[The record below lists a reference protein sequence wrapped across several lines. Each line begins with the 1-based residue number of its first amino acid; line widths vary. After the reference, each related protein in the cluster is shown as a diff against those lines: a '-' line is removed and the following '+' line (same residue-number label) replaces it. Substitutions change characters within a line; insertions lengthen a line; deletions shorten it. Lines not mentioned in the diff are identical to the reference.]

1 MNYMF
6 ICDMNPQ
13 EMEEL
18 VNKMRE
24 CKSSK
29 SSNSSDSGIGTD
41 NDPEQDTMPL
51 MSMVQTTTD
60 AIPWEVEPTGTAAGA
75 RTFNLT

>member
-18 VNKMRE
+18 VNKIRE
-24 CKSSK
+24 RKSSESSD
-29 SSNSSDSGIGTD
+29 SSNSGIGTD

-60 AIPWEVEPTGTAAGA
+60 VIPWEVEPTGTAAGA
-75 RTFNLT
+75 CTFNPT

>member
-18 VNKMRE
+18 VNKIRE
-24 CKSSK
+24 RKSSE
-29 SSNSSDSGIGTD
+29 SSNSSDSGIGTE
-41 NDPEQDTMPL
+41 NYTEQDSTPL
-51 MSMVQTTTD
+51 MSMVQTSTD
-60 AIPWEVEPTGTAAGA
+60 AIPWEVEQIGTTERA
-75 RTFNLT
+75 RTFNPT